1 MTNYPKTLTVS
12 QLNRHVRHW
21 LEEDIGLISVEG
33 EVSNLSKPASGHCYF
48 SLKDTGAQLRCV
60 FFKNRHT
67 ATSKQ
72 ILQHGQQL
80 ILRGLL
86 SVYEARGDYQL
97 IVESVEAAGEGD
109 LYRKYEELKLK
120 LAALGLFEPARKK
133 TWPAYPNTIGL
144 ITSPT
149 GAAIRDVLST
159 LERRFPLA
167 NVRVY
172 PSDVQGKQAA
182 PQLVQAIKNANRDAS
197 CDVILLVRGGGS
209 LEDLWSFNDEALA
222 YAIAESTIPIISG
235 VGHETDFTIA
245 DFVSDHRAATPTAAA
260 ETVTPDQAQLREHC
274 TRLNQRLR
282 MAIIRLLEQ
291 QKKHLKHAS
300 ERLRSPEYLLQSHS
314 QTLDYLSKQLH
325 TLLPIRLAEKKQT
338 LQQLTL
344 TLHALSPLATL
355 NRGYAIAK
363 LGTHV
368 LRKTHDA
375 PIGSTINLQL
385 AEGSLE
391 CEVIKHAK

>member
-1 MTNYPKTLTVS
+1 MNISPKILTVS

-21 LEEDIGLISVEG
+21 LEEDIGLISVQG

-48 SLKDTGAQLRCV
+48 SLKDAGAQLRCV

-67 ATSKQ
+67 ATSKT

-120 LAALGLFEPARKK
+120 LAALGLFDAERKK
-133 TWPAYPNTIGL
+133 TWPTYPNTIGL

-149 GAAIRDVLST
+149 GAAIRDVLTT
-159 LERRFPLA
+159 LARRFPLSKI
-167 NVRVY
+167 RVY
-172 PSDVQGKQAA
+172 PSDVQGRQAA
-182 PQLVQAIKNANRDAS
+182 PQLVQAVKQANHDAC

-209 LEDLWSFNDEALA
+209 LEDLWAFNNEALA
-222 YAIAESTIPIISG
+222 YAIAESTTPIISG
-235 VGHETDFTIA
+235 IGHETDFTIA
-245 DFVSDHRAATPTAAA
+245 DFVADHRAATPTAAA
-260 ETVTPDQAQLREHC
+260 ETATPDQMQLREHSA
-274 TRLNQRLR
+274 RLNQRLR
-282 MAIIRLLEQ
+282 VAMLRLLEHQ
-291 QKKHLKHAS
+291 RQHLKHAS
-300 ERLRSPEYLLQSHS
+300 QCLRSPEYLLQSHS

-325 TLLPIRLAEKKQT
+325 ALLPRRINEKKQA

-344 TLHALSPLATL
+344 TLNALSPLATL
-355 NRGYAIAK
+355 NRGYAIATH
-363 LGTHV
+363 GTHV
-368 LRKTHDA
+368 VRRSQDA
-375 PIGSTINLQL
+375 PLGSKLNLKL
-385 AEGSLE
+385 AEGSLY
-391 CEVIKHAK
+391 CEVIRHDK

>member
-1 MTNYPKTLTVS
+1 MTNYSKTLTVS
-12 QLNRHVRHW
+12 QLNRHVRRW
-21 LEEDIGLISVEG
+21 LEEDIGLVSVQG

-67 ATSKQ
+67 VSSKQ

-80 ILRGLL
+80 ILRGTL

-109 LYRKYEELKLK
+109 LYRKYEELKIK
-120 LAALGLFEPARKK
+120 LNALGLFDPARKK
-133 TWPAYPNTIGL
+133 TWPIYPNTIGL

-149 GAAIRDVLST
+149 GAAIRDVLTT

-167 NVRVY
+167 NIRLY

-182 PQLVQAIKNANRDAS
+182 PQLVQAIKCANHDAM
-197 CDVILLVRGGGS
+197 CDVLLLVRGGGS
-209 LEDLWSFNDEALA
+209 LEDLWSFNDESLA
-222 YAIAESTIPIISG
+222 YTIAESILPIISG

-245 DFVSDHRAATPTAAA
+245 DFVADHRAATPTAAA

-282 MAIIRLLEQ
+282 IAMTRFLEQ
-291 QKKHLKHAS
+291 QQQHLTYASKHLRAPK
-300 ERLRSPEYLLQSHS
+300 YLLQSHN
-314 QTLDYLSKQLH
+314 QTLDYLTRQLH
-325 TLLPIRLAEKKQT
+325 TLVPRRIEEKQQA

-363 LGTHV
+363 QGKHV
-368 LRKTHDA
+368 LRRSQDVL
-375 PIGSTINLQL
+375 IGSKLNIQL
-385 AEGSLE
+385 AEGALT
-391 CEVIKHAK
+391 CEVLKNDE

>member
-1 MTNYPKTLTVS
+1 MTNYSKTLTVS
-12 QLNRHVRHW
+12 QLNRHVRRW
-21 LEEDIGLISVEG
+21 LEEDIGLVSVQG

-109 LYRKYEELKLK
+109 LYRKYEELKIK
-120 LAALGLFEPARKK
+120 LATLGLFDPARKK

-149 GAAIRDVLST
+149 GAAIRDVLTT
-159 LERRFPLA
+159 LARRFPLA

-182 PQLVQAIKNANRDAS
+182 PQLVQAVKQANLDGC
-197 CDVILLVRGGGS
+197 CDVLLLVRGGGS

-222 YAIAESTIPIISG
+222 YAIAECTIPIISG

-245 DFVSDHRAATPTAAA
+245 DFVADHRAATPTAAA
-260 ETVTPDQAQLREHC
+260 ETVTPDQEQLREHC
-274 TRLNQRLR
+274 ARLSQRLR
-282 MAIIRLLEQ
+282 IAIIRLLEQ
-291 QKKHLKHAS
+291 QHQHLTHASKHLRAPK
-300 ERLRSPEYLLQSHS
+300 YLLQSHS
-314 QTLDYLSKQLH
+314 QTLDYLTKQLH
-325 TLLPIRLAEKKQT
+325 TLLPRRIDEKKQA
-338 LQQLTL
+338 LQQLSL
-344 TLHALSPLATL
+344 TLNALSPLATL

-363 LGTHV
+363 QGTHV
-368 LRKTHDA
+368 LRRSQDA
-375 PIGSTINLQL
+375 AIGSNVSIQL
-385 AEGSLE
+385 AEGTLK
-391 CEVIKHAK
+391 CEVIDHDK

>member
-1 MTNYPKTLTVS
+1 MNNLSKILTVS

-21 LEEDIGLISVEG
+21 LEEDIGLISVQG

-67 ATSKQ
+67 ATSKT

-97 IVESVEAAGEGD
+97 IVQSVEAAGEGD
-109 LYRKYEELKLK
+109 LYRKFEELKIK
-120 LAALGLFEPARKK
+120 LAALGLFDSARKK

-149 GAAIRDVLST
+149 GAAIRDVLTT

-167 NVRVY
+167 NIRVY
-172 PSDVQGKQAA
+172 PSDVQGKQAP
-182 PQLVQAIKNANRDAS
+182 PQLIQAIKQANHDAC
-197 CDVILLVRGGGS
+197 CDVLLLVRGGGS
-209 LEDLWSFNDEALA
+209 LEDLWAFNDEALA
-222 YAIAESTIPIISG
+222 YTIAESVTPIISG

-245 DFVSDHRAATPTAAA
+245 DFVADHRAATPTAAA
-260 ETVTPDQAQLREHC
+260 ETVTPDHAQLFEHC

-282 MAIIRLLEQ
+282 VAAKRLLAQ
-291 QKKHLKHAS
+291 HKQHLKHAS
-300 ERLRSPEYLLQSHS
+300 ERLRSPEYLLHSHS

-325 TLLPIRLAEKKQT
+325 SLLPMRLAEKKQA
-338 LQQLTL
+338 LQQLAL
-344 TLHALSPLATL
+344 TLNALSPLATL

-368 LRKTHDA
+368 LRCVEDA
-375 PIGSTINLQL
+375 PIGSNINLQL
-385 AEGSLE
+385 AKGALQ
-391 CEVIKHAK
+391 CEVINHDE

>member
-12 QLNRHVRHW
+12 QLNRHVRQW
-21 LEEDIGLISVEG
+21 LEEDIGLVSVEG

-67 ATSKQ
+67 ANSKQ

-97 IVESVEAAGEGD
+97 IVEAVEAAGEGD
-109 LYRKYEELKLK
+109 LYRKFEELKLK
-120 LAALGLFEPARKK
+120 LAALGLFESSRKK
-133 TWPAYPNTIGL
+133 TWPTYPNTIGL

-149 GAAIRDVLST
+149 GAAIRDVLTT
-159 LERRFPLA
+159 LARRFPMA
-167 NVRVY
+167 NIRVY

-182 PQLVQAIKNANRDAS
+182 PQLVQAIKNANIDGL
-197 CDVILLVRGGGS
+197 CDVLLLVRGGGS

-222 YAIAESTIPIISG
+222 YAIAESATPIISG

-245 DFVSDHRAATPTAAA
+245 DFVADLRAATPTAAA
-260 ETVTPDQAQLREHC
+260 ETVTPDQMQLREHC
-274 TRLNQRLR
+274 ERLNQRLR

-291 QKKHLKHAS
+291 QQKHFKHAS

-314 QTLDYLSKQLH
+314 QTLDYLNKQLH
-325 TLLPIRLAEKKQT
+325 TLLPIRLTEKRQA

-344 TLHALSPLATL
+344 RLQALSPLATL

-363 LGTHV
+363 NGTHV
-368 LRKTHDA
+368 LRKAKDA

-385 AEGSLE
+385 AEGALN
-391 CEVIKHAK
+391 CEVIDHAQ